1 MSTVS
6 RFRSFVRKTLPVH
19 FDALIKFLT
28 FLKKQCQPCLV
39 FDHLQGNHYPF
50 TSTLLENS
58 QLLRK
63 KNMSTVSRFGSFS
76 RDLRYGEIGD
86 DQFHAI
92 FDSKVMFT
100 DALKCVLLPKSK
112 VRMSGQRVRIPM
124 GFSSFQVPPTTL
136 FNPLGHFQ
144 AESAG
149 RAWFV
154 RKSSISATTFI
165 FPILMIRGRSL
176 HV

>member
-1 MSTVS
+1 
-6 RFRSFVRKTLPVH
+6 
-19 FDALIKFLT
+19 
-28 FLKKQCQPCLV
+28 
-39 FDHLQGNHYPF
+39 
-50 TSTLLENS
+50 
-58 QLLRK
+58 
-63 KNMSTVSRFGSFS
+63 MSTVSRFGSFS

-100 DALKCVLLPKSK
+100 DALKCVSLPKSK
-112 VRMSGQRVRIPM
+112 VRMSGQRVRIPI

-136 FNPLGHFQ
+136 FNPLGHFE

-154 RKSSISATTFI
+154 RKSSISAATFI